1 MKTIQSP
8 TAPTTEDGGPQYY
21 SLPQVAAKL
30 KCSVRTVRR
39 LLADGRL
46 GYSQEKKGGV
56 IRVSDTDIAA
66 YYEAS
71 RIGPAVPQQSRRRMP
86 ARAAA

>member
-1 MKTIQSP
+1 MNTTQSP
-8 TAPTTEDGGPQYY
+8 APTTADIGGPRYHD
-21 SLPQVAAKL
+21 LRQVAAIL

-56 IRVSDTDIAA
+56 IRVSDADIAA

-71 RIGPAVPQQSRRRMP
+71 RIGPAVPIQRRR
-86 ARAAA
+86 RAAA

>member
-1 MKTIQSP
+1 VNSIQSP
-8 TAPTTEDGGPQYY
+8 TAPTTEDGGGPQYY

-56 IRVSDTDIAA
+56 IRVSDADIAA
-66 YYEAS
+66 YYDAS
-71 RIGPAVPQQSRRRMP
+71 RIGPAVSRRRP
-86 ARAAA
+86 ARVAA

>member
-1 MKTIQSP
+1 MNS
-8 TAPTTEDGGPQYY
+8 TEYL
-21 SLPQVAAKL
+21 SLPQVAAEL

-39 LLADGRL
+39 YLADGRL

-56 IRVSDTDIAA
+56 IRVSREDIAA
-66 YYEAS
+66 YYQAS
-71 RIGPAVPQQSRRRMP
+71 RRGPAVSRRRT

>member
-1 MKTIQSP
+1 MN
-8 TAPTTEDGGPQYY
+8 EYL
-21 SLPQVAAKL
+21 SLPQVASEL

-39 LLADGRL
+39 YLADGRL

-56 IRVSDTDIAA
+56 IRVSREDIAA
-66 YYEAS
+66 YYQAS
-71 RIGPAVPQQSRRRMP
+71 RRGPAVSRRRT